1 MQRHQT
7 IKEKCRHKCR
17 VTIFGESN
25 SPVRSG
31 NGRYKE
37 LMVRHILIIVS
48 LLNMFIAAWAQNKP
62 EAGIE
67 EQLGYYVPADANFYD
82 ESGRSVN
89 FKSLVDKPTIL
100 SLVYYRCP
108 GLCSPLL
115 QGVAEVIDKVDMEPG
130 KDYNMI
136 TVSFDTRDNYLTAAE
151 KKSNYFSTLQKKIPD
166 GSWRFLTG
174 DSLNIAKLTNSV
186 GWRFQKQ
193 PDGNFAHGS
202 AIMVLSPDGK
212 IVRYLFGVTYLPFD
226 VKMALT
232 EASAGKVEPSISKF
246 MQMCY
251 SYDPE
256 GRKYV
261 FNVTKVAGIGM
272 VLFVIGLFLFLT
284 LRKKESIKNA

>member
-1 MQRHQT
+1 MT
-7 IKEKCRHKCR
+7 TCSKI
-17 VTIFGESN
+17 I
-25 SPVRSG
+25 
-31 NGRYKE
+31 
-37 LMVRHILIIVS
+37 IL
-48 LLNMFIAAWAQNKP
+48 LLLVGTCLSQNKP
-62 EAGIE
+62 EAGID
-67 EQLGYYVPADANFYD
+67 EQLGSYVPADVNFYD

-89 FKSLVDKPTIL
+89 FKSLVSKPTIL

-115 QGVAEVIDKVDMEPG
+115 QGVTEVIDKVDKEPG
-130 KDYNMI
+130 KDYNLI

-151 KKSNYFSTLQKKIPD
+151 KKSNYLSTLQRKIPGD
-166 GSWRFLTG
+166 SWRFLTG

-186 GWRFQKQ
+186 GWRFQRQ

-202 AIMVLSPDGK
+202 AIMILSPDGK

-232 EASAGKVEPSISKF
+232 EASEGKVEPSISKL

-284 LRKKESIKNA
+284 LRKKESIKHA